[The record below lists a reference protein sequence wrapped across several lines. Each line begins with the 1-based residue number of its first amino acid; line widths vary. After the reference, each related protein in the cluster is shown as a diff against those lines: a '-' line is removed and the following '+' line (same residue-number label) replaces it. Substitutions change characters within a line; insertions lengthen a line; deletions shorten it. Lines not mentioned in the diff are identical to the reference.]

1 MYQGVSTVILNFESI
16 GLKENVQNKIVNVRW
31 TFSCYNDY
39 GHASDYYKNETSGQ
53 TTWDCKI
60 AIMNLSDYGYV
71 ANLKSCTSK
80 LSEYEIE
87 GCYSADRLF
96 NSSGQLTTSY
106 SYDSRML
113 WIGLLE
119 VCCRYDACF
128 SMD

>member
-1 MYQGVSTVILNFESI
+1 MKILNSNNEYYNSRNEYEYYNFVMYQGVSTVILNFESI

-39 GHASDYYKNETSGQ
+39 GYASDYYKNETSGQ

-80 LSEYEIE
+80 L
-87 GCYSADRLF
+87 L
-96 NSSGQLTTSY
+96 N
-106 SYDSRML
+106 MK
-113 WIGLLE
+113 
-119 VCCRYDACF
+119 
-128 SMD
+128 